1 MAILLPT
8 REQLEAIS
16 TLRSGDLAEIPYPV
30 LLLALAEHNASGF
43 LEIQRRPIKKRITLV
58 KGAPVDCRS
67 NLAHETFGP
76 FLVSLGRITE
86 DQHQHLTSRSLLRGV
101 PLGEVLLSEKV
112 IGASDLY
119 RLLQQNLARKL
130 LDAFTWT
137 SGEFSF
143 TPDDVTSVDTTLRVK
158 VPQLVL
164 TGLLKL
170 GELETSQKGLEGWH
184 DQPLRLDPE
193 FEGRLEDLRLPGRY
207 QQLVDALRGPR
218 GLHELLLATSLSPTE
233 VVRIVYALGL
243 LGVVAP
249 ASRVRPPATG
259 EFPVQVAAAAP
270 AAAAPAPAAP
280 SFDLDGT
287 RNYVL
292 EAYLSYKR
300 KDAFELLGLEDGA
313 SNADMEAAFIEL
325 ARRVKAFHLEDAGE
339 RELAEKAYLLLVAAA
354 EALGE
359 LKDVERR
366 NALIQRRRLR
376 REEREKRP
384 YGESHIKTDL
394 LDSNLQFRKGHQA
407 LEAGQYDKALQLLQF
422 ASDCDPQNALYLAE
436 AAYCALLRDPALGA
450 NRAVRD
456 LERAVRL
463 DENCGIAHYYL
474 GEAYTET
481 NRFDDAERHLRKA
494 IKMIAPDRR
503 PIEALKQ
510 LTIRRAKR

>member
-1 MAILLPT
+1 MAILLPN
-8 REQLEAIS
+8 RDQLEAIS
-16 TLRSGDLAEIPYPV
+16 TLRTGDLAEIPYPV
-30 LLLALAEHNASGF
+30 LLLALAEHQASGF

-76 FLVSLGRITE
+76 FLVSMGRITE
-86 DQHQHLTSRSLLRGV
+86 EQHQQLTSRSLLRGV
-101 PLGEVLLSEKV
+101 PLGEVLLAEKV

-137 SGEFSF
+137 SGEYTF
-143 TPDDVTSVDTTLRVK
+143 TPDDVTAVDTTLRVR

-170 GELETSQKGLEGWH
+170 GELETSQKGLESWH
-184 DQPLRLDPE
+184 DQALRLDPE
-193 FEGRLEDLRLPGRY
+193 FEARLVDLRLPGRY
-207 QQLVDALRGPR
+207 QQLVDALQAPR

-249 ASRVRPPATG
+249 ASRIRPPATG
-259 EFPVQVAAAAP
+259 EIPLPVMAPAPVVVAAP
-270 AAAAPAPAAP
+270 AVP
-280 SFDLDGT
+280 SFDLEAA

-313 SNADMEAAFIEL
+313 SNGDMEAAFIEL
-325 ARRVKAFHLEDAGE
+325 ARRVKAFQLEDLGE
-339 RELAEKAYLLLVAAA
+339 KELAEKACLLLVAAA

-384 YGESHIKTDL
+384 FGESHIKTDL
-394 LDSNLQFRKGHQA
+394 LDSNLQFRKGRQA

-436 AAYCALLRDPALGA
+436 AAYCALLKDPALGA
-450 NRAVRD
+450 NKAVRD

-463 DENCGIAHYYL
+463 DENCGLAHYYL
-474 GEAYTET
+474 GEAYIET
-481 NRFDDAERHLRKA
+481 TRFDDAERHLRKS
-494 IKMIAPDRR
+494 IKLIAPDRR